1 LEKHFIAEQLNRGSF
16 FCKENEAGT
25 GAGVDVD
32 GFVQYSLSI
41 QNRRKRR
48 AGQSLENHV
57 EQLFISRNIRYD
69 RTKITENNSKPDFV
83 FPSIAEYHDVSF
95 NSAMLTMLGVKSTCK
110 DRWRQVL
117 VEARRI
123 PNKHLLTLEA
133 AISENQTHEMQSNNL
148 QLVVPVALH
157 NTYSPR
163 QQNWLMNLTDF
174 VGLLKKRQER

>member
-1 LEKHFIAEQLNRGSF
+1 MKQGYLSQYFK
-16 FCKENEAGT
+16 
-25 GAGVDVD
+25 GVAAKA
-32 GFVQYSLSI
+32 LS
-41 QNRRKRR
+41 
-48 AGQSLENHV
+48 AV
-57 EQLFISRNIRYD
+57 ESDTSTSNQH
-69 RTKITENNSKPDFV
+69 E
-83 FPSIAEYHDVSF
+83 F

-133 AISENQTHEMQSNNL
+133 AISENQTHEMQSNSL
-148 QLVVPVALH
+148 QLVVPVALR

-174 VGLLKKRQER
+174 VGLVKKRQER